1 MNNVCRDCML
11 EKHLNRYPEGASEE
25 AVKEYQEAVRR
36 LTDRVGAAPSGPE
49 VYCGIR
55 AIRKRLFGEGEME
68 YAGIKQHFNA
78 LMLGVEEE
86 LERRVLASADPLK
99 NAVQYAMM
107 GNFIDFAA
115 LDSVEETKLMELLDK
130 APAIAVEEDCLE
142 LLRAQAAS
150 AKTLTLIADNCG
162 EIVLDKILLRQL
174 KRQNQGLKI
183 TVIVRGGPVMN
194 DATMEDAE
202 QVGLT
207 GLFRCMGSGAP
218 VDGTVL
224 RIISREAREAIAG
237 ADVVI
242 AKGQANYESLYGCG
256 YNIFY
261 IFMCKCKLF
270 MDRFRVPQFTGIL
283 THEDPEVLLNAF
295 ADKEL
300 LARYQFRTARPGE
313 GEQIYRIERTCFP
326 PNEACPEAEMYRRVA
341 YMPDQFL
348 LAVDRRTGEI
358 AGFLDGLTSDEEYF
372 KDEFFTD
379 VTRHDPAAQAD
390 FLMGLDVLPKYRGQG
405 IARELMRLYG
415 IRGQVKGHLR
425 MVLTAHEE
433 KVGMYEGMGF
443 RDLGLSGSVWG
454 GDPWHEMEIRLDG

>member
-11 EKHLNRYPEGASEE
+11 EKHLNRYPEDASEE
-25 AVKEYQEAVRR
+25 AVKEYQETVRR

-49 VYCGIR
+49 VYYGIK
-55 AIRKRLFGEGEME
+55 AVRKRLFGEGEME

-78 LMLGVEEE
+78 LMLGLEEE

-99 NAVQYAMM
+99 HAVQYAMM

-174 KRQNQGLKI
+174 KRQNQDLKI

-207 GLFRCMGSGAP
+207 GLAGCMGSGAP

-224 RIISREAREAIAG
+224 RIISREARVAIAG

-295 ADKEL
+295 AEKEL

-379 VTRHDPAAQAD
+379 VTRHDPAAQTD

-415 IRGQVKGHLR
+415 IRGQVKGRLR

-433 KVGMYEGMGF
+433 KVGMYEKMGF
-443 RDLGLSGSVWG
+443 RDLGISGSVWG